1 MLYSKQLDQLLPAL
15 AKAQT
20 AFPAIPKNQTATV
33 YTKRGSYEFS
43 YADLGSIL
51 QAVTP
56 ALRVEGLLFVW
67 RLQAAG
73 AGVVRITY
81 VRRYSVVGLLALV
94 AEDDDDGSAAS
105 GQLIRR
111 RAVVASTNGPAP
123 EADVITDTGTPEA
136 SEPPPVAIPTDIG
149 LPYGGQAISALK
161 PAQLAMLVSKVARL
175 VHDDGDRWV
184 PLLAALQAEW
194 AARLA
199 RGQRRPVMPAS
210 ALGPDVPPPAISVA
224 SGPVLS

>member
-1 MLYSKQLDQLLPAL
+1 
-15 AKAQT
+15 
-20 AFPAIPKNQTATV
+20 
-33 YTKRGSYEFS
+33 
-43 YADLGSIL
+43 
-51 QAVTP
+51 
-56 ALRVEGLLFVW
+56 VW

-73 AGVVRITY
+73 TGVVRITSRLYHLASGQWIGSAIDLDLPDTRQVLGSAISY
-81 VRRYSVVGLLALV
+81 VRRYSVVGLLALM

-149 LPYGGQAISALK
+149 LPCGGQAISALK
-161 PAQLAMLVSKVARL
+161 PAQLAMLVSEVAHL
-175 VHDDGDRWV
+175 VHDDGDHWV
-184 PLLAALQAEW
+184 PLLAALQAER

-210 ALGPDVPPPAISVA
+210 ALGPDVPLPAISVA
-224 SGPVLS
+224 SRPVLS